1 MRTLW
6 GSDGRNYASDVA
18 TVFLVRHGRTRANA
32 EGILAGRT
40 PGISLDDAGLGQAQ
54 RVAERLSPVP
64 LDAIVTSPLERTRQ
78 TADAIA
84 SAQRAVDVS
93 LEEGVIECHYGAWS
107 GQTLK
112 SLSKSPLWK
121 QVQVHP
127 SSVTFPDGESMLAM
141 QQRAVDAVRRWNDTL
156 GARAHYAVVS
166 HGDVIKSILADAL
179 GLHLDHFQR
188 IAIDPCSV
196 SIVHYTPERPFVL
209 RMNDLGSDLAPF
221 GKRKPSRGRRRSDA
235 AVGGGAG

>member
-1 MRTLW
+1 MGQR
-6 GSDGRNYASDVA
+6 DRNYAADVA

-32 EGILAGRT
+32 EGLLAGRL
-40 PGISLDDAGLGQAQ
+40 PGITLDEAGVEQAH
-54 RVAERLSPVP
+54 RVGERLSAVP
-64 LDAIVTSPLERTRQ
+64 LDAIVSSPLERTRQ

-84 SAQRAVDVS
+84 QAQRSSQVTLDQ
-93 LEEGVIECHYGAWS
+93 GVVECHYGEWS

-112 SLSKSPLWK
+112 SLAKTPLWK

-127 SSVTFPDGESMLAM
+127 SAVTFPEGESMLAM
-141 QQRAVDAVRRWNDTL
+141 QQRAVDTVRNWNTRL
-156 GARAHYAVVS
+156 GEKARFVVVS

-196 SIVHYTPERPFVL
+196 SVVHYTPERPFVL
-209 RMNDLGSDLAPF
+209 RMNDLGSDLSSF
-221 GKRKPSRGRRRSDA
+221 GARRKARARKASDA
-235 AVGGGAG
+235 VVGGGAG